1 MLPLILA
8 QSSSG
13 SDGSSAL
20 SSLIS
25 IIVYLA
31 SSFFCWKIYEKCGVE
46 NAWFAWIPILGT
58 YANFQAGDEENPLL
72 WTILACIPCINI
84 IAIVKLIIAWVVICR
99 KLEKSP
105 WLLLLMPCF
114 SVLILGYLAY
124 G

>member
-20 SSLIS
+20 SSIIS
-25 IIVYLA
+25 IIIYFA
-31 SSFFCWKIYEKCGVE
+31 AAFFCFKIYQKCGVE
-46 NAWFAWIPILGT
+46 NPWFAFIPILAN

-72 WTILACIPCINI
+72 WTILLFIPCVNI
-84 IAIVKLIIAWVVICR
+84 VAVVKLIIAWVNICQ
-99 KLEKSP
+99 KINKSP
-105 WLLLLMPCF
+105 WLLLLIPCF
-114 SVLILGYLAY
+114 SVLILGYFAY

>member
-20 SSLIS
+20 ANIIS
-25 IIVYLA
+25 IIIYFA
-31 SSFFCWKIYEKCGVE
+31 GAFFCFKIYEKCGVE
-46 NAWFAWIPILGT
+46 NPWFAFIPILGT

-72 WTILACIPCINI
+72 WTILACIPCVNI
-84 IAIVKLIIAWVVICR
+84 AAIIKLIIAWVNIC
-99 KLEKSP
+99 KKIIKSP

-114 SVLILGYLAY
+114 SVLILGYFAY

>member
-20 SSLIS
+20 SSIIS
-25 IIVYLA
+25 IIIYFVA
-31 SSFFCWKIYEKCGVE
+31 AFFCFKIYEKCGVE
-46 NAWFAWIPILGT
+46 NPWFAFIPILAN

-72 WTILACIPCINI
+72 WTILLFIPCVNI
-84 IAIVKLIIAWVVICR
+84 VAVVKLIIAWVNICQ
-99 KLEKSP
+99 KINKSP
-105 WLLLLMPCF
+105 WLLLLIPCF
-114 SVLILGYLAY
+114 SVLILGYFAY

>member
-20 SSLIS
+20 ANIIS
-25 IIVYLA
+25 IIIYFA
-31 SSFFCWKIYEKCGVE
+31 GAFFCFKIYEKCGVE
-46 NAWFAWIPILGT
+46 NPWFAFIPILGT

-72 WTILACIPCINI
+72 WTILACIPCVNI
-84 IAIVKLIIAWVVICR
+84 AAIIKLIIAWINIC
-99 KLEKSP
+99 KKINKSP
-105 WLLLLMPCF
+105 WLLLLRPCF
-114 SVLILGYLAY
+114 SVLILGYFAY

>member
-20 SSLIS
+20 SSIIS
-25 IIVYLA
+25 IIIYFVA
-31 SSFFCWKIYEKCGVE
+31 AFFCFKIYEKCGVE
-46 NAWFAWIPILGT
+46 NPWFAFIPILAN

-72 WTILACIPCINI
+72 WTILACIPCVNI
-84 IAIVKLIIAWVVICR
+84 VAVVKLIISWVNIC
-99 KLEKSP
+99 KKINKSP
-105 WLLLLMPCF
+105 WLLLLIPCF
-114 SVLILGYLAY
+114 SVLILGYFAY